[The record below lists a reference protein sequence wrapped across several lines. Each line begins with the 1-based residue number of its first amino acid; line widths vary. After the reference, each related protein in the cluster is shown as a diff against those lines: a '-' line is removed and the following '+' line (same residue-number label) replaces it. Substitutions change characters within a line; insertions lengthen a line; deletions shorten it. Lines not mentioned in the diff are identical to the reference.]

1 MQQKFGL
8 LLDAKVK
15 GANNIRRLGNDM
27 QGVQGKVKNLGM
39 AVRGL
44 GMAFK
49 ALAATAA
56 IAGFAALI
64 KGAADQAD
72 AMGKLATRTGIAADK
87 LQGFVNAGKLAD
99 VSQEQLTSGLRVF
112 ARTQAEAAE
121 GVATYADAYAKLGV
135 SVTKS
140 DGSLKASDALLGE
153 IADRFA
159 DLPDGPA
166 KAAVA
171 MDIFGRSGAQMIT
184 LLNGGSAALEEFTTS

>member
-56 IAGFAALI
+56 IAGFAALP
-64 KGAADQAD
+64 
-72 AMGKLATRTGIAADK
+72 
-87 LQGFVNAGKLAD
+87 N
-99 VSQEQLTSGLRVF
+99 
-112 ARTQAEAAE
+112 
-121 GVATYADAYAKLGV
+121 
-135 SVTKS
+135 S
-140 DGSLKASDALLGE
+140 DGIVE
-153 IADRFA
+153 
-159 DLPDGPA
+159 
-166 KAAVA
+166 
-171 MDIFGRSGAQMIT
+171 
-184 LLNGGSAALEEFTTS
+184 